1 MTNRVQELVSR
12 IHTLELELEEEL
24 KLHPNDLASDFD
36 KKRIRYEQE
45 VLAQQKNSKW
55 DCLSIYGLQILNLIF
70 LPLSYIL

>member
-45 VLAQQKNSKW
+45 VLAQQKKIQNG
-55 DCLSIYGLQILNLIF
+55 IA
-70 LPLSYIL
+70 